1 MSDKKTF
8 DTFIFDLDG
17 TILDT
22 LPDLVVVTNEAL
34 REQGFP
40 ERTHDEVLS
49 FVGNGL
55 VALMYQAVP
64 ENTPKD
70 IADQA
75 VACWKRFNLEYDNH
89 LTAPYPHVLETL
101 AELRRRGC
109 KLGVL
114 SNKFDGGVHKIIAQC
129 LPGLFDAESRTRR
142 ACCAPS
148 RSWAA
153 RRSAPPI
160 WATHRTTSWSLIA
173 PAPAASAFR
182 GGTTPRRKCATQGR
196 TSCSKASPTC

>member
-40 ERTHDEVLS
+40 KRTHDEVLS

-89 LTAPYPHVLETL
+89 LTAPYPHVPETL
-101 AELRRRGC
+101 AELR
-109 KLGVL
+109 
-114 SNKFDGGVHKIIAQC
+114 N
-129 LPGLFDAESRTRR
+129 
-142 ACCAPS
+142 
-148 RSWAA
+148 
-153 RRSAPPI
+153 
-160 WATHRTTSWSLIA
+160 
-173 PAPAASAFR
+173 
-182 GGTTPRRKCATQGR
+182 
-196 TSCSKASPTC
+196 